1 MMQND
6 PRFVDRQ
13 YATAERLQ
21 TRRAVWGPDESGLT
35 PQDVAVRAVAEI
47 RPDRALEVGC
57 GTGELAERMSRESGA
72 EVVALDRSPAM
83 VEQTAARGV
92 LAMLGH
98 VQQLPFPSASF
109 DCAVAA
115 WMLYHVADLHRG
127 LAELARVL
135 RPSGRL
141 VAVTNSSHGLSE
153 LYELCG
159 MPRRATTFS
168 RENGREALERHFRQ
182 VRQTDLRTRAIFPDR
197 AAAVRYLE
205 TLERGDA
212 AVALPQFDGPLAAH
226 GLPTVF
232 VADGPV
238 TAEPLP

>member
-1 MMQND
+1 MEQND

-21 TRRAVWGPDESGLT
+21 ARRAVWGPDESGLT
-35 PQDVAVRAVAEI
+35 PQDVAVAAVADV
-47 RPDRALEVGC
+47 RPGRVLEVGC
-57 GTGELAERMSRESGA
+57 GTGELAQRMSRELEA
-72 EVVALDRSPAM
+72 EVVALDRSPAL
-83 VEQTAARGV
+83 VEQTTPRGV
-92 LAMLGH
+92 TALLGD
-98 VQQLPFPSASF
+98 VQELPFPSAGF

-127 LAELARVL
+127 LAEIARVL

-141 VAVTNSSHGLSE
+141 VAVTNGSHGLSE

-159 MPRRATTFS
+159 LPRRPTTFS
-168 RENGREALERHFRQ
+168 RENGRSALERHFRQ
-182 VRQTDLRTRAIFPDR
+182 VRQTDLRTTAVFPDR
-197 AAAVRYLE
+197 AAAARYLE
-205 TLERGDA
+205 TLDRRDA
-212 AVALPQFDGPLAAH
+212 AAALPDFVGPLIAH